1 MANLQNL
8 LPELSEEGPPKSLS
22 EFDLAF
28 LRKLA
33 KKLADKSPKQSDE
46 SLHLAVKIIAHINL
60 AERNLLPGPF
70 NKSERSTALFN
81 YFRAAF
87 FSEQSSD
94 GGPAYTSRECDY
106 GHVSSFDQEPES
118 QIKGSR
124 KDSSAFAETLT
135 SPLAI
140 DTLDWPGSPEE
151 LTNWVGQTL
160 GERIKK
166 KGSQEGSNRGTTK
179 ANPRLVEIRAI
190 GQCTLSTGWAQEL
203 FGQSTQV
210 FTPENIAQHLAA
222 EVFESDNSAP
232 ARLLDPACGAGHL
245 LIPSAQLWLSRS
257 DSDPGSGTDTGE
269 NTGTGICIKQLET
282 LFTEVITGLDV
293 DHKLLK
299 LCGFAF
305 YLLARDH
312 LAGQSRSANNTLG
325 KSLDELTAKSQ
336 DQSKCELPL
345 PRLFLSKSSAG
356 SLNLGLHINSN
367 EAKVKDTDEPKDTED
382 WFDLQGKASPKL
394 SNTTY
399 NKIVMNPPYLSTR
412 IMGDTMA
419 TFLRCNYP
427 DSAGDLYTAFIELA
441 IRVLAPGGKLSMIVQ
456 QSFLSVQRYRAFRLK
471 LLEECHIKSCLTLGL
486 GSFSA
491 CPGEKVNSAVLTL
504 ERKVSE
510 HDSPSR
516 TIRVGRMEN
525 KSLSTSLIGEDT
537 ALATMAAIS
546 GNPFAFDCPAALA
559 NCFKELPALCDING
573 IAIVNGLFTCN
584 NKKFV
589 KLDSQLSESEKHL
602 YVPYDKGGGQ
612 KWYHQTSHRLFWP
625 DNGDSI
631 RQYRKERGQSRAL
644 PGEEVYFKP
653 GLTYSYIGTTGFK
666 ARLLSENSIFDIASS
681 AIFSNNIDHHYL
693 LGFLNSSLAIYLLGV
708 LNPTINFQI
717 GDLRRLPFNTP
728 TAEVSNR
735 VANLAKEAIAMMRRW
750 QNNPRSIDSSEMVET
765 ERKIQQEIDTIIYQ
779 LYKIDKATAA
789 TIRDNEWVVGS
800 RKKLIKLEASQ
811 IST

>member
-8 LPELSEEGPPKSLS
+8 LPQLSEEGPPKSLS
-22 EFDLAF
+22 EFNLAF

-33 KKLADKSPKQSDE
+33 KKLANKSPKQSDE

-60 AERNLLPGPF
+60 AERNLFPGPF
-70 NKSERSTALFN
+70 NKSELSTALFN
-81 YFRAAF
+81 YFRANY
-87 FSEQSSD
+87 FS
-94 GGPAYTSRECDY
+94 
-106 GHVSSFDQEPES
+106 DQKPES
-118 QIKGSR
+118 QIKGSQ
-124 KDSSAFAETLT
+124 KDSTAFAETLT

-151 LTNWVGQTL
+151 LTKWVGQTL
-160 GERIKK
+160 SERIKK
-166 KGSQEGSNRGTTK
+166 KSGPEGSNKGTTK
-179 ANPRLVEIRAI
+179 TNTPWRHEIRAI
-190 GQCTLSTGWAQEL
+190 GQSTLSTGWAQEL

-222 EVFESDNSAP
+222 EVFESQNSAP

-245 LIPSAQLWLSRS
+245 LIPAAELWLSRARTDS
-257 DSDPGSGTDTGE
+257 DS
-269 NTGTGICIKQLET
+269 GIEQLNK

-293 DHKLLK
+293 DHKLLQ

-312 LAGQSRSANNTLG
+312 LAGLRQSPSKTAG
-325 KSLDELTAKSQ
+325 QSLDELTDKPLEQSLKQ
-336 DQSKCELPL
+336 SLEQSKCELPL

-356 SLNLGLHINSN
+356 SLNLGLRRNSN
-367 EAKVKDTDEPKDTED
+367 HAKAKDTAEQEEQKEQKEQEEQEEPKD
-382 WFDLQGKASPKL
+382 WFDLQGKAAPKL

-419 TFLRCNYP
+419 TFLKRHYP

-441 IRVLAPGGKLSMIVQ
+441 TRVLAPGGKLSMIVQ

-471 LLEECHIKSCLTLGL
+471 LIEDCHISSCLTLGL

-491 CPGEKVNSAVLTL
+491 CPGEKVNSAILTL
-504 ERKVSE
+504 EREVSE
-510 HDSPSR
+510 QDSPSR

-525 KSLSTSLIGEDT
+525 KSLSTSLILEHT

-559 NCFKELPALCDING
+559 NCFKELPALSEIDG

-589 KLDSQLSESEKHL
+589 KLDSQLSESEKQL

-612 KWYHQTSHRLFWP
+612 KWYHQTSYRLFWP
-625 DNGDSI
+625 DNGHSI

-644 PGEEVYFKP
+644 PGEEYYFKP

-717 GDLRRLPFNTP
+717 GDLRRLPFNAP
-728 TAEVSNR
+728 TAETCAH
-735 VANLAKEAIAMMRRW
+735 VANLVKEAVSLMRHW
-750 QNNPRSIDSSEMVET
+750 HDNGEGLDSREIVET
-765 ERKIQQEIDTIIYQ
+765 ERKIQLEIDTIIYQ

-789 TIRDNEWVVGS
+789 IIRDNEWVVGS
-800 RKKLIKLEASQ
+800 RKKLVK
-811 IST
+811 

>member
-8 LPELSEEGPPKSLS
+8 LPQLSEEGPPKSLS
-22 EFDLAF
+22 EFNLAF

-33 KKLADKSPKQSDE
+33 KKLANKSPKQSDE

-60 AERNLLPGPF
+60 AERNLFPGPF
-70 NKSERSTALFN
+70 NKSELSTALFN
-81 YFRAAF
+81 YFRANY
-87 FSEQSSD
+87 FS
-94 GGPAYTSRECDY
+94 
-106 GHVSSFDQEPES
+106 DQKPES
-118 QIKGSR
+118 QIKGSQ
-124 KDSSAFAETLT
+124 KDSTAFAETLT

-151 LTNWVGQTL
+151 LTKWVGQTL
-160 GERIKK
+160 SERIKK
-166 KGSQEGSNRGTTK
+166 KSGPEGSNKGTTK
-179 ANPRLVEIRAI
+179 TNTPWRHEIRAI
-190 GQCTLSTGWAQEL
+190 GQSTLSTGWAQEL

-222 EVFESDNSAP
+222 EVFESQNSAP

-245 LIPSAQLWLSRS
+245 LIPAAELWLSRARTDS
-257 DSDPGSGTDTGE
+257 DSDSNLDSGIE
-269 NTGTGICIKQLET
+269 RLNK

-293 DHKLLK
+293 DHKLLQ

-312 LAGQSRSANNTLG
+312 LAGLRQSPSKTAG
-325 KSLDELTAKSQ
+325 QSLDELTDKPLEQSLKQ
-336 DQSKCELPL
+336 SLEQSKCELPL

-356 SLNLGLHINSN
+356 SLNLGLRRNSN
-367 EAKVKDTDEPKDTED
+367 HAKAKDTAEQEEQKEQKEQEEQEEPKD
-382 WFDLQGKASPKL
+382 WFDLQGKAAPKL

-419 TFLRCNYP
+419 TFLKRHYP

-441 IRVLAPGGKLSMIVQ
+441 TRVLAPGGKLSMIVQ

-471 LLEECHIKSCLTLGL
+471 LIEDCHISSCLTLGL

-491 CPGEKVNSAVLTL
+491 CPGEKVNSAILTL
-504 ERKVSE
+504 EREVSE
-510 HDSPSR
+510 QDSPSR

-525 KSLSTSLIGEDT
+525 KSLSTSLILEHT

-559 NCFKELPALCDING
+559 NCFKELPALCDIDG

-589 KLDSQLSESEKHL
+589 KLDSQLSESEKQL

-612 KWYHQTSHRLFWP
+612 KWYHQTSYRLFWP

-644 PGEEVYFKP
+644 PGEEYYFKP

-717 GDLRRLPFNTP
+717 GDLRRLPFNAP
-728 TAEVSNR
+728 TAETCAH
-735 VANLAKEAIAMMRRW
+735 VANLVKEAVSLMRHW
-750 QNNPRSIDSSEMVET
+750 HDNGEGLDSREIVET
-765 ERKIQQEIDTIIYQ
+765 ERKIQLEIDTIIYQ

-789 TIRDNEWVVGS
+789 IIRDNEWVVGS
-800 RKKLIKLEASQ
+800 RKKLVK
-811 IST
+811 

>member
-8 LPELSEEGPPKSLS
+8 LPKLNEEGQHKSLS
-22 EFDLAF
+22 EFNLAF

-60 AERNLLPGPF
+60 AERNLFPGPF
-70 NKSERSTALFN
+70 NKSELSTALFN
-81 YFRAAF
+81 YFRANYF
-87 FSEQSSD
+87 NE
-94 GGPAYTSRECDY
+94 
-106 GHVSSFDQEPES
+106 QEPES
-118 QIKGSR
+118 QIKGSQ

-135 SPLAI
+135 SPLAL

-160 GERIKK
+160 GECIKK
-166 KGSQEGSNRGTTK
+166 KGSPEGSKRSSTK
-179 ANPRLVEIRAI
+179 TNSPWLHEVRAI
-190 GQCTLSTGWAQEL
+190 GQSTLSTGWAQEL

-222 EVFESDNSAP
+222 EVFESDNRAP

-245 LIPSAQLWLSRS
+245 LIPAAQLWLSRARADQDS
-257 DSDPGSGTDTGE
+257 DSGIDPGADIE
-269 NTGTGICIKQLET
+269 QLEK

-293 DHKLLK
+293 DRKLLQ

-305 YLLARDH
+305 YLFARDH
-312 LAGQSRSANNTLG
+312 LEGQSRSLN
-325 KSLDELTAKSQ
+325 
-336 DQSKCELPL
+336 QSHCELPL

-356 SLNLGLHINSN
+356 SLNLGLDRNSN
-367 EAKVKDTDEPKDTED
+367 QAKAKDTNDSGDREEPEDSED

-419 TFLRCNYP
+419 TFLKRNYP

-441 IRVLAPGGKLSMIVQ
+441 TRVLSPSGKLSMIVQ

-471 LLEECHIKSCLTLGL
+471 LLEDCHISSCLTLGL

-491 CPGEKVNSAVLTL
+491 CPGEKVNSAILTL
-504 ERKVSE
+504 ERKESE
-510 HDSPSR
+510 QDLPWR

-525 KSLSTSLIGEDT
+525 RSLSTSLIAEDT
-537 ALATMAAIS
+537 ALDTMAAIS

-559 NCFKELPALCDING
+559 NCFKELPPLSDIDG

-612 KWYHQTSHRLFWP
+612 KWYHQTSYRLFWP

-644 PGEEVYFKP
+644 PGEEYYFKP

-717 GDLRRLPFNTP
+717 GDLRRLPFNAP
-728 TAEVSNR
+728 TAEICAH
-735 VANLAKEAIAMMRRW
+735 VADLVKEAVSLMRHW
-750 QNNPRSIDSSEMVET
+750 HDNAEGINSTEIVET
-765 ERKIQQEIDTIIYQ
+765 ERKIQLEIDTIIYQ

-789 TIRDNEWVVGS
+789 IIRDNEWVVGS
-800 RKKLIKLEASQ
+800 RKKLIK
-811 IST
+811 